1 MRALAQIKLMGE
13 FALGIGDGGRVVL
26 PSKVQALVA
35 YLALREGSPVK
46 REVIRELLWPER
58 GDDQA
63 RHSLRQALFV
73 LRRDGFG
80 GQDAVQSR
88 DNAISLLPRS
98 VTCDVWEL
106 REMAHDDGGAS
117 WQVHCCT
124 DFRRF
129 VRNSTTS

>member
-88 DNAISLLPRS
+88 Q
-98 VTCDVWEL
+98 CDFSAAAKRHL
-106 REMAHDDGGAS
+106 RCLGTARDGA
-117 WQVHCCT
+117 
-124 DFRRF
+124 
-129 VRNSTTS
+129 